1 MREDVLYIVVPPF
14 NVAVELKKSP
24 GLKVSDRRLLDGL
37 DAVM

>member
-14 NVAVELKKSP
+14 NVAVELEESS
-24 GLKVSDRRLLDGL
+24 GLKVSDRRLLAGL